1 MAILY
6 RAIWTDTDNDLV
18 DRVRNTFSDWV
29 SEKSDGTVDATITGT
44 TTSKDGKNRVRVEF
58 ANSTSPDCPIISAFR
73 ASFIETHSNGNRWTT
88 TVRSWEQGDAESTAN
103 DRDRWIWV
111 DIDAVTDDSSEN
123 LSADAP
129 RFVRTLLSDGPSPH
143 RFEMPLSATP
153 KRYEGT
159 DGGEALAELLTHIN
173 RDVPIVAFSPIP
185 ENFYF
190 HHLPLNTTLSQWFDK
205 IIARTASMTAGLA
218 LTCQLDAAA
227 SQSLKLAIGEGYS
240 VRDGAFRI
248 YLPGLDPA
256 LDETWKHRYTV
267 PARFIGRPEVAG
279 RIINRAI
286 ALRASAKRA
295 PVSYEAATRLFD
307 SIKSREPDELRELL
321 AISEEETTDYQ
332 NKLASLD
339 QRHIDSIED
348 LQQLAE
354 ENNRLRSD
362 LSRAYK
368 QLSQYNKIFESSTRD
383 TEPDEPPDI
392 VDSPTDAATAAQL
405 YFVQHLSFPE
415 SACVELELLDN
426 STESRAWGATS
437 WRAFR
442 ALNAYAEEL
451 AGPEDPGSFWNWC
464 KNSRS
469 PFNWPATA
477 KKLAM
482 VESETVNQNDKLK
495 KKRIFAIDPSIEP
508 SGTIYMQAHIK
519 IAEGGGSLAPR
530 IYFYVA
536 RNFHKV
542 CIGYFGP
549 HKNVPN
555 TIS

>member
-18 DRVRNTFSDWV
+18 GRVRNTFSDWV
-29 SEKSDGTVDATITGT
+29 LEKSDGTLDATTTGT
-44 TTSKDGKNRVRVEF
+44 TTSEDGKIRVRVECADSAF
-58 ANSTSPDCPIISAFR
+58 LKNPIKSAFR

-88 TVRSWEQGDAESTAN
+88 TVRSWEQANAESTAS
-103 DRDRWIWV
+103 DLDRWIWV
-111 DIDAVTDDSSEN
+111 DIDAVTDDSSED

-129 RFVRTLLSDGPSPH
+129 RFVRNLLSDGPSPH

-153 KRYEGT
+153 KRYVGA
-159 DGGEALAELLTHIN
+159 DDGEALADLLTHIN

-185 ENFYF
+185 DNYYV
-190 HHLPLNTTLSQWFDK
+190 HHLPPNTTLSQWLEK
-205 IIARTASMTAGLA
+205 IIMRTASMTAGLA
-218 LTCQLDAAA
+218 LICQLDNAA
-227 SQSLKLAIGEGYS
+227 SQSLKLAIGDGYS

-267 PARFIGRPEVAG
+267 PARFIGRPEIAG

-295 PVSYEAATRLFD
+295 PVSYEAAARLLD
-307 SIKSREPDELRELL
+307 SVKSREPDELRELL

-332 NKLASLD
+332 NKLATLD
-339 QRHIDSIED
+339 QKYTDSIEE

-362 LSRAYK
+362 LSRAYR
-368 QLSQYNKIFESSTRD
+368 QLSQYNKIHESSTRV
-383 TEPDEPPDI
+383 TEADESPDI
-392 VDSPTDAATAAQL
+392 VDSPTEAATAAQL
-405 YFVQHLSFPE
+405 YFVQHLNFPE
-415 SACVELELLDN
+415 NACVELELLDN
-426 STESRAWGATS
+426 SAESRAWGATS

-442 ALNAYAEEL
+442 ALNAYAEDL
-451 AGPEDPGSFWNWC
+451 AGSEGPGTFWTWC
-464 KNSRS
+464 RNSRS
-469 PFNWPATA
+469 PFTWPATA

-482 VESETVNQNDKLK
+482 VESQTVNQNDKLK
-495 KKRIFAIDPSIEP
+495 KKRIFPVDSSIDP

-519 IAEGGGSLAPR
+519 IAEGGGPLAPR